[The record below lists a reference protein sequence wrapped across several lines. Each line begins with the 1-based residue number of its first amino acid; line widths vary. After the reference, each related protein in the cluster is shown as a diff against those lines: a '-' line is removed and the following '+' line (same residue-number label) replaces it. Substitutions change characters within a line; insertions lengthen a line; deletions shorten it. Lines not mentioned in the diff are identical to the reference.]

1 MKVEFIQNFNSK
13 SNLIKLEEDDVK
25 ILLKGNSNFRLLIK
39 KYTNN
44 LIISYREMFE
54 NTKYL
59 NPTEFSSYLV
69 NSMIIDTEYSYT
81 ELLEEINNITYNDIK
96 YHISHLLDCTSVTSL
111 TYGNIEVSNLINL
124 FTPFTKHFYNFPYV
138 LPNIRPIYDIEISH
152 PNLKEK
158 SHCINYYF
166 SVGKFLPISYATI
179 LLLSKILSEIF
190 FDSLRTQ
197 QQLGYIVKFFIATYR
212 DEYYI
217 CEKVQSSYTPSFVC
231 EKIDEFNTSIN
242 KLINEADLEKFKEVT
257 KQELIEKDS
266 SLEEKIN
273 RYKPE
278 IALRTYLFNR
288 NILVRDQV
296 DKITKT
302 SIKEFVDKLFQHSNR
317 KVVIINGN

>member
-1 MKVEFIQNFNSK
+1 M
-13 SNLIKLEEDDVK
+13 
-25 ILLKGNSNFRLLIK
+25 
-39 KYTNN
+39 
-44 LIISYREMFE
+44 
-54 NTKYL
+54 
-59 NPTEFSSYLV
+59 
-69 NSMIIDTEYSYT
+69 
-81 ELLEEINNITYNDIK
+81 
-96 YHISHLLDCTSVTSL
+96 
-111 TYGNIEVSNLINL
+111 
-124 FTPFTKHFYNFPYV
+124 
-138 LPNIRPIYDIEISH
+138 
-152 PNLKEK
+152 
-158 SHCINYYF
+158 
-166 SVGKFLPISYATI
+166 
-179 LLLSKILSEIF
+179 
-190 FDSLRTQ
+190 
-197 QQLGYIVKFFIATYR
+197 
-212 DEYYI
+212 
-217 CEKVQSSYTPSFVC
+217 C